1 MEQSIKV
8 QPTANTVLDASP
20 TVAGPGKSNCLM
32 QVAHI
37 HRLRDSEANYDTHQY
52 NLQMQVLRNREGLN
66 APLKM
71 GMELHAAR
79 QIGRLPFLQSSRM
92 MEDVLLGRDEMITF
106 PDFLGVPEN
115 FEFIRQ
121 PHVVMEKTLGIY

>member
-1 MEQSIKV
+1 METSIKV

-20 TVAGPGKSNCLM
+20 SFAGPGKSNCLM

-52 NLQMQVLRNREGLN
+52 NLHMQMLRNREGLN

-92 MEDVLLGRDEMITF
+92 MEDVLLGRDEMIGF
-106 PDFLGVPEN
+106 EDFLGVPEN
-115 FEFIRQ
+115 VEFIRQ
-121 PHVVMEKTLGIY
+121 PHVVMEKSLGIL